1 MPLFVWAALLDCCM
15 EVLRLAWR
23 NDPDLV
29 ARWLEYSEKT
39 KVVPNLCVH
48 GFIPWNALLVC
59 KQLLPPLTLVLLNQ
73 SVSVSLTIP
82 ARLH

>member
-39 KVVPNLCVH
+39 KVVPNDEAA
-48 GFIPWNALLVC
+48 PTTTT
-59 KQLLPPLTLVLLNQ
+59 PPNL
-73 SVSVSLTIP
+73 
-82 ARLH
+82 